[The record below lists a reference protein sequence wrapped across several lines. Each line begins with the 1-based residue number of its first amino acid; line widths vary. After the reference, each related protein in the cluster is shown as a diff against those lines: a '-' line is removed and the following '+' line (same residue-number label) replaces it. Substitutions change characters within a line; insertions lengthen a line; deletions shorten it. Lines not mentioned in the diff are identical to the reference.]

1 MEWSLMC
8 GQLEIGCQ
16 IKEGFISVATSS
28 LDSLLQQASQAALDS
43 MHSMATLWLKVPD
56 ATIATE
62 SGAGWKNSGPVEY
75 LQQSTFAVV
84 AAIFTVAI
92 LIAGLRTAWEQRAKP
107 LQELLKAMMT
117 FVLVCG
123 AGAAVLQLLS
133 EWSDGLAHDIVTK
146 AAGGNV
152 DAGFQS
158 IVANGGFTEIGV
170 ASGQVIL
177 AICVTISVMCASVI
191 QIVLLLIRSAMLVIL
206 AGTFPLAAAATNTEV
221 GRTWFRKF
229 CGWAIAFIAYK
240 PAAALIY
247 AAAMKL
253 NQSAML
259 PSDNQLVQAMT
270 GIMMLMLAVFALPAL
285 LRFAVPLTAAVAGG
299 SAAMGSAVAD
309 PGGLATGAVNV
320 GRARLGGSGG
330 GSGAGAGAGVGGGA
344 GGGAGAGAG
353 ASGARTVGAAASAGM
368 GAAGAAI
375 TAARKAGG
383 AVAGAASHSAGDGG
397 GGGGTP
403 SSFGP
408 SGGGGAPSSFGPSGA
423 GGGGSGGGG
432 GSRGGS
438 SGGGASSGRGG
449 HGGGGARGGGG
460 GGGDGGGS
468 YGGLSGGGPSGASGG
483 SWGGGPSGAS
493 GGSWGGGP
501 SGASGGS
508 SARSSRTCATSGAGS
523 SEYDGP
529 SGGW

>member
-1 MEWSLMC
+1 MC
-8 GQLEIGCQ
+8 GKLEIGCQ

-62 SGAGWKNSGPVEY
+62 SGGGWKNTSPVEY
-75 LQQSTFAVV
+75 LQQSTFTVV
-84 AAIFTVAI
+84 TAIFTVAI
-92 LIAGLRTAWEQRAKP
+92 LIAGVRTAWEQRAKP
-107 LQELLKAMMT
+107 LQELLKAMMI

-158 IVANGGFTEIGV
+158 IVANGGFTEIGI

-229 CGWAIAFIAYK
+229 CGWSLAFIAYK

-299 SAAMGSAVAD
+299 SAAMGSSVAD
-309 PGGLATGAVNV
+309 PGGLATGAINV
-320 GRARLGGSGG
+320 GRARLGS
-330 GSGAGAGAGVGGGA
+330 GGGA
-344 GGGAGAGAG
+344 GGGAGAAAGGGAT
-353 ASGARTVGAAASAGM
+353 GARTVGATASAGL
-368 GAAGAAI
+368 GAAGAAV

-383 AVAGAASHSAGDGG
+383 AVAGAAAHSAGDGG
-397 GGGGTP
+397 GGANTP

-408 SGGGGAPSSFGPSGA
+408 TGSGGSS
-423 GGGGSGGGG
+423 GGG

-438 SGGGASSGRGG
+438 GGSRSGSSGGGRGASSG
-449 HGGGGARGGGG
+449 GGGGSHA
-460 GGGDGGGS
+460 GS
-468 YGGLSGGGPSGASGG
+468 SGGPSGASGG
-483 SWGGGPSGAS
+483 SP
-493 GGSWGGGP
+493 
-501 SGASGGS
+501 
-508 SARSSRTCATSGAGS
+508 RSSRTYATSSPGS

>member
-1 MEWSLMC
+1 MC
-8 GQLEIGCQ
+8 GKLEIGCQ

-43 MHSMATLWLKVPD
+43 MHAMATLWLKVPD

-62 SGAGWKNSGPVEY
+62 SGGGWKNSGPVEY
-75 LQQSTFAVV
+75 LQQSTFTVV

-177 AICVTISVMCASVI
+177 AICVTVSVMCASVI

-229 CGWAIAFIAYK
+229 CGWSLAFIAYK

-299 SAAMGSAVAD
+299 SAAMGSSVAD

-330 GSGAGAGAGVGGGA
+330 SGG
-344 GGGAGAGAG
+344 GAGAG
-353 ASGARTVGAAASAGM
+353 ASGARTVGAAASTGM

-383 AVAGAASHSAGDGG
+383 AVAGAAAHSAGDGG
-397 GGGGTP
+397 GGGSTP

-408 SGGGGAPSSFGPSGA
+408 SGS
-423 GGGGSGGGG
+423 GGGGSGGDG

-438 SGGGASSGRGG
+438 SGARRGAFS
-449 HGGGGARGGGG
+449 GGGG
-460 GGGDGGGS
+460 GGGRGGGRGGGGDGGAGGGGGGGS
-468 YGGLSGGGPSGASGG
+468 YGGSA
-483 SWGGGPSGAS
+483 
-493 GGSWGGGP
+493 GGGP

-508 SARSSRTCATSGAGS
+508 SARSSRTYAASGAGS

>member
-1 MEWSLMC
+1 MC
-8 GQLEIGCQ
+8 GKLEIGCQ

-43 MHSMATLWLKVPD
+43 MHSMATLWLKVPN

-62 SGAGWKNSGPVEY
+62 SGGGWKNTSPVEY
-75 LQQSTFAVV
+75 LQHSTFTVV
-84 AAIFTVAI
+84 TAIFTVAI
-92 LIAGLRTAWEQRAKP
+92 LIAGVRTAWEQRAKP
-107 LQELLKAMMT
+107 LQELLKAMMI

-158 IVANGGFTEIGV
+158 IVANGGFTEIGI

-229 CGWAIAFIAYK
+229 CGWSLAFIAYK

-299 SAAMGSAVAD
+299 SAAMGSSVAD
-309 PGGLATGAVNV
+309 PGGLATGAINV
-320 GRARLGGSGG
+320 GRARLGSGG
-330 GSGAGAGAGVGGGA
+330 
-344 GGGAGAGAG
+344 GGGAGAAAGGGAT
-353 ASGARTVGAAASAGM
+353 GARTVGAAASAGL
-368 GAAGAAI
+368 GAAGAAV

-383 AVAGAASHSAGDGG
+383 AVAGAAAHSAGDGG
-397 GGGGTP
+397 GGANTP

-408 SGGGGAPSSFGPSGA
+408 T
-423 GGGGSGGGG
+423 GSGGGSSGGGSHGGSG

-438 SGGGASSGRGG
+438 SGGGRGASSGAGG
-449 HGGGGARGGGG
+449 SSHA
-460 GGGDGGGS
+460 GGGS
-468 YGGLSGGGPSGASGG
+468 SYGGSSSGGPSGASGG
-483 SWGGGPSGAS
+483 SP
-493 GGSWGGGP
+493 
-501 SGASGGS
+501 
-508 SARSSRTCATSGAGS
+508 RSSRTYATSSPGS
-523 SEYDGP
+523 FEYDGP

>member
-8 GQLEIGCQ
+8 GKLEIGCQ

-62 SGAGWKNSGPVEY
+62 SGGGWKNTSPVEY
-75 LQQSTFAVV
+75 LQQSTFTVV
-84 AAIFTVAI
+84 TAIFTVAI
-92 LIAGLRTAWEQRAKP
+92 LIAGVRTAWEQRAKP
-107 LQELLKAMMT
+107 LQELLKAMMI

-158 IVANGGFTEIGV
+158 IVANGGFTEIGI

-229 CGWAIAFIAYK
+229 CGWSLAFIAYK

-299 SAAMGSAVAD
+299 SAAMGSSVAD
-309 PGGLATGAVNV
+309 PGGLATGAINV
-320 GRARLGGSGG
+320 GRARLGS
-330 GSGAGAGAGVGGGA
+330 GGGA
-344 GGGAGAGAG
+344 GGGAGAAAGGGAT
-353 ASGARTVGAAASAGM
+353 GARTVGATASAGL
-368 GAAGAAI
+368 GAAGAAV

-383 AVAGAASHSAGDGG
+383 AVAGAAAHSAGDGG
-397 GGGGTP
+397 GGANTP

-408 SGGGGAPSSFGPSGA
+408 TGSGGSS
-423 GGGGSGGGG
+423 GGG

-438 SGGGASSGRGG
+438 GGSRSGSSGGGRGASSG
-449 HGGGGARGGGG
+449 GGGGSHA
-460 GGGDGGGS
+460 GS
-468 YGGLSGGGPSGASGG
+468 SGGPSGASGG
-483 SWGGGPSGAS
+483 SP
-493 GGSWGGGP
+493 
-501 SGASGGS
+501 
-508 SARSSRTCATSGAGS
+508 RSSRTYATSSPGS

>member
-1 MEWSLMC
+1 MC
-8 GQLEIGCQ
+8 GKLEIGCH
-16 IKEGFISVATSS
+16 IKEGFVSVATSS
-28 LDSLLQQASQAALDS
+28 LDSLLKQASQAALDS

-56 ATIATE
+56 ATIATDT
-62 SGAGWKNSGPVEY
+62 GGGWKNSGPVEY
-75 LQQSTFAVV
+75 LQHSTVPVV
-84 AAIFTVAI
+84 AAIFTLAI
-92 LIAGLRTAWEQRAKP
+92 LIAGARTAWEQRAKP
-107 LQELLKAMMT
+107 IQELLKAMMT

-123 AGAAVLQLLS
+123 AGAAVLQLLT
-133 EWSDGLAHDIVTK
+133 EWSDGFAHDIVTQ
-146 AAGGNV
+146 ASGGNV
-152 DAGFQS
+152 DAGLKS
-158 IVANGGFTEIGV
+158 IVANGSFTELGV
-170 ASGQVIL
+170 ATGQVIL
-177 AICVTISVMCASVI
+177 ALCVTVSVMCASVI
-191 QIVLLLIRSAMLVIL
+191 QILLLLIRSAMLVLL

-229 CGWAIAFIAYK
+229 CGWSLAFIAYK

-299 SAAMGSAVAD
+299 GAAMGSSVAD

-330 GSGAGAGAGVGGGA
+330 GSGGGA
-344 GGGAGAGAG
+344 AAGGG
-353 ASGARTVGAAASAGM
+353 ASGARTVGAGM
-368 GAAGAAI
+368 GAAGAAV

-383 AVAGAASHSAGDGG
+383 AVAGAASHSSGEGG
-397 GGGGTP
+397 GGGSTP

-408 SGGGGAPSSFGPSGA
+408 SGS
-423 GGGGSGGGG
+423 GGGGSRRGSGS

-438 SGGGASSGRGG
+438 SGGGGGGRGG
-449 HGGGGARGGGG
+449 GAYGGSAGGGR
-460 GGGDGGGS
+460 GS
-468 YGGLSGGGPSGASGG
+468 YGGGGSQGSSGGGPSGASGG
-483 SWGGGPSGAS
+483 AS
-493 GGSWGGGP
+493 P
-501 SGASGGS
+501 
-508 SARSSRTCATSGAGS
+508 RTYATSSTAS
-523 SEYDGP
+523 SDYDGP